1 MADYAQLMALH
12 LDRQREIAEIL
23 ARNGFS
29 LLVSSAGLA
38 PGGWLSGHWKSEARA
53 VLGSGQAHP
62 DEAIRSPQI
71 VRRTIEEL
79 GPTFIKLGQ
88 ILSTRADLLPPR
100 FRTELSKLQD
110 AVPPMPAL
118 TARRLIE
125 TQLGAPVGELFA
137 AFDDVPLGSA
147 SLAQVHAVT
156 LHNGTRAVIKVQRE
170 KLDEIIE
177 ADLEII
183 GGIIN
188 RLSDRFLH
196 LRELGLQQLLSEFDE
211 QLHEEIDFIKEGHN
225 AERIAANFAERGSLH
240 APRIFWKLTTRR
252 VLTEEL
258 LEGIKITDVQALDQA
273 GVRRKRLAVRA
284 ATIVLDMVLRDG
296 FFHSD
301 PHPGNMFVEP
311 DGTIA
316 LMDYGMCGSLTNTER
331 DRLID
336 LVIAF
341 VMNDAES
348 LSTAVL
354 QLAPPRGHIDEVAL
368 THDLKH
374 ILDSYASL
382 PIAEISIMAAANDM
396 LDVVRR
402 FHLRL
407 TRGIATVLKMLGEI
421 EGAGRQLDPD
431 FLMVAILKPY
441 TTDLILDRFQPSRLA
456 EDGAQTLFDALRL
469 GRGLPRRLQRI
480 LDRYERQ
487 GITTTVDPAVLEPYI
502 RRAERLGNR
511 VIAGVVL
518 SALITAVGNLGATDN
533 QWLAKTRGPLLVAGT
548 TAIAALLGF
557 VAKGAAPRDRG

>member
-1 MADYAQLMALH
+1 MALH

-29 LLVSSAGLA
+29 MLVAAAGLT
-38 PGGWLSGHWKSEARA
+38 PRNWLAAHWKSDARA
-53 VLGSGQAHP
+53 ALGSGQAHP

-71 VRRTIEEL
+71 VRRTIEQL

-88 ILSTRADLLPPR
+88 ILSTRADLLPPG
-100 FRTELSKLQD
+100 FRSELSKLQD
-110 AVPPMPAL
+110 AVPPMPSL

-125 TQLGAPVGELFA
+125 TELGAPVSELFA
-137 AFDDVPLGSA
+137 AFDDVPLGAA

-156 LHNGTRAVIKVQRE
+156 LHNGTRAVVKVQRE
-170 KLDEIIE
+170 NLTEIIE

-183 GGIIN
+183 GGIVD

-196 LRELGLQQLLSEFDE
+196 LRALGLSQLLSEFDE
-211 QLHEEIDFIKEGHN
+211 QLHEEIDFVKEGHN

-240 APRIFWKLTTRR
+240 APRIFWKLSTRR

-258 LEGIKITDVQALDQA
+258 LEGIKISDVEALDQA
-273 GVRRKRLAVRA
+273 GIRRERLAVRA
-284 ATIVLDMVLRDG
+284 ATIVLDMVLQDG
-296 FFHSD
+296 YFHSD

-316 LMDYGMCGSLTNTER
+316 LMDYGMCGSLTDAER

-354 QLAPPRGHIDEVAL
+354 HLAPPRGHIDELAL

-374 ILDSYASL
+374 LLDNYAAL
-382 PIAEISIMAAANDM
+382 PLSEISIRAVVTDVLDM
-396 LDVVRR
+396 VRR
-402 FHLRL
+402 FRLRL
-407 TRGIATVLKMLGEI
+407 TRGIATVLKMLAEI
-421 EGAGRQLDPD
+421 EGTGRQLDPD

-441 TTDLILDRFQPSRLA
+441 TADLILDRFQPSRLA

-469 GRGLPRRLQRI
+469 GRGLPRQLQRI

-487 GITTTVDPAVLEPYI
+487 GVTASIDPAVLEPYV

-533 QWLAKTRGPLLVAGT
+533 QWLAKARGPLLVAGT
-548 TAIAALLGF
+548 TAIAGLLGF
-557 VAKGAAPRDRG
+557 VGTGAAPRDRG